1 MLLVW
6 DIHINTRYHEKILT
20 ELRTIFAK
28 YPEEK
33 NIIFSWDY
41 VYHFAYDRNAL
52 LQLYKLFLE
61 LFSEGKNVYILAGNH
76 DRLGNSFV
84 FEEAQKAF
92 NIMQNAK
99 FRIQNKE
106 WGKIQFI
113 TKPQKETIEG
123 EDILFLPFFL
133 PTEEEKQE
141 NITSPKNEKLKAIYD
156 FSTLLEDSKNK
167 NEIFSWYINKFLAQ
181 QISEHPNS
189 TIIHHYY
196 INGTAFPGQKSKF
209 NYKDVALNEQFLDMP
224 NCKFISGHL
233 HQGFTYKNY
242 FCLGSVRSTSP
253 LEINQNKYIFHYN
266 TNNKEITALPIQVNP
281 QILIQNK
288 EIITETIL
296 QEEIQ
301 KINEANKSYFNS
313 EQRNIV
319 FNQKEFVPTKNIA
332 LTVQVEHID
341 YDKIDE
347 VIDPELRKTC
357 KDLRL
362 KKKTENLDSLLSSFK
377 VSSDELSGFSDRKN
391 ILQEYTQKKF
401 GTEYPKYE
409 KVLKELK
416 LL

>member
-1 MLLVW
+1 MLLIG

-20 ELRTIFAK
+20 ELRTIFSKQAD
-28 YPEEK
+28 EK
-33 NIIFSWDY
+33 NIVFLWDY

-92 NIMQNAK
+92 ETIINDRLEMINW
-99 FRIQNKE
+99 I
-106 WGKIQFI
+106 GKIQFI
-113 TKPQKETIEG
+113 TKPKIE
-123 EDILFLPFFL
+123 EIEWEKILFLPFFL
-133 PTEEEKQE
+133 ASEHEE
-141 NITSPKNEKLKAIYD
+141 ITYTPKNEKLKAISD
-156 FSTLLEDSKNK
+156 FSTLLEKSNHKH
-167 NEIFSWYINKFLAQ
+167 EAFSGYINKFLTE
-181 QISEHPNS
+181 QIDKNPNL

-209 NYKDVALNEQFLDMP
+209 NYKDVALNEHFLDLP
-224 NCKFISGHL
+224 DCKFISGHL

-301 KINEANKSYFNS
+301 KINEANKSYFSS
-313 EQRNIV
+313 EQRNIL
-319 FNQKEFVPTKNIA
+319 FNQEESVPTKNIA
-332 LTVQVEHID
+332 LTVQVKHID

-362 KKKTENLDSLLSSFK
+362 KKQTESLDSLLSSFK
-377 VSSDELSGFSDRKN
+377 VSSDQLSGFSDRKN
-391 ILQEYTQKKF
+391 ILQEYMQKKF

-409 KVLKELK
+409 KILKELK